1 MRRRFCG
8 TPASEATAAA
18 GGSARAANEVAA
30 RPTLSE
36 AMGRCWVFWGITKV
50 ARPAGDPLAT
60 LTRAWERYHERAAAV
75 VAAIKD
81 EDRAR
86 VRELIAEHAGAIK
99 DLRGKVA

>member
-1 MRRRFCG
+1 
-8 TPASEATAAA
+8 
-18 GGSARAANEVAA
+18 
-30 RPTLSE
+30 
-36 AMGRCWVFWGITKV
+36 MGRCWVFWGITKV